1 MMIFNYYIKYLDLLR
16 KYKIKHIKM
25 NGKLYKKN
33 TEEEDQSDE
42 NKEELEEEF
51 EEESEE
57 N

>member
-1 MMIFNYYIKYLDLLR
+1 MIFNYYIKYLDLLR